1 MNTTTRAISVL
12 GLVAA
17 LTACSSTPS
26 PQGGSGGKGSGGS
39 GGIVSS
45 QGGSSA
51 GGSGGATG
59 GTVGTGGSS
68 ASGGTTSKP
77 GTGGVTTTGGTSG
90 PAGGSGG
97 HLGTGGS
104 SASGGTTSQPGSGG
118 NASGGTTSHPGTD
131 GGPASGGNSGRDG
144 GPGTGGAGGGTPL
157 DAGGTTPGGQSAGCG
172 KTSTITSSQYNN
184 GKPISITVSGSQRR
198 YILNVPTN
206 YDNTKPYKLVLAIH
220 QLNGNDVETY
230 KENYYGLL
238 PLSKDTT
245 IFAAPNG
252 VNGSTPCSG
261 TGSGD
266 SGCGWPSGNNNMQ
279 LMDAVV
285 KQVTDNFCVDTNRI
299 FATGWSYG
307 ASMSYEVACERPLG
321 GPTATA
327 TWGVRAVTVYAAA
340 QMSGSCKPSTANP
353 VAYYASHGTHDSVLC
368 YDSSSSGC
376 QVGGVGGVG
385 LAQNWATANGCTW
398 QTPTKVT
405 SGNHTCTKMA
415 GCKDGYPL
423 EFCSFNGDHTPW
435 PDNQS
440 PNDGKS
446 WGPGEA
452 WSFLSQF

>member
-1 MNTTTRAISVL
+1 MKTTLSAISVL

-17 LTACSSTPS
+17 LTACSSSTT

-39 GGIVSS
+39 GGVASS

-51 GGSGGATG
+51 GGSGGAA
-59 GTVGTGGSS
+59 GTGGSS

-77 GTGGVTTTGGTSG
+77 GSGGSSAAGGTSG
-90 PAGGSGG
+90 PAGGSQAGGSGG
-97 HLGTGGS
+97 HPGTGGI
-104 SASGGTTSQPGSGG
+104 SASGGTTSQPGTGG
-118 NASGGTTSHPGTD
+118 SASGGTTSKPGT
-131 GGPASGGNSGRDG
+131 GGAPASGGNPGRDG
-144 GPGTGGAGGGTPL
+144 GPGTGGAGGGSPI
-157 DAGGTTPGGQSAGCG
+157 DAGGSNPGGQSAGCG

-184 GKPISITVSGSQRR
+184 GNPISITVNGSQRR

-206 YDNTKPYKLVLAIH
+206 YTNTTPYKLILAIH
-220 QLNGNDVETY
+220 ALNSNDKSVYSE
-230 KENYYGLL
+230 KYYDLL
-238 PLSKDTT
+238 PLSKDTV

-266 SGCGWPSGNNNMQ
+266 SGCGWPSGNNNIQ

-285 KQVTDNFCVDTNRI
+285 KQVTDNFCVDMDHI
-299 FATGWSYG
+299 YATGWSYG

-321 GPTATA
+321 GPAATA
-327 TWGVRAVTVYAAA
+327 NWGVRAIAVYAAA

-376 QVGGVGGVG
+376 QVGGSGGVG
-385 LAQNWATANGCTW
+385 LAQNWATADGCTW
-398 QTPTKVT
+398 QTPTKIT

-415 GCKDGYPL
+415 GCKAGYPV
-423 EFCSFNGDHTPW
+423 EFCSFNGDHTAY
-435 PDNQS
+435 PDNGTES
-440 PNDGKS
+440 SS
-446 WGPGEA
+446 WGPQEV
-452 WSFLSQF
+452 WTFFSQF